1 MEKRSNMKRKYMTP
15 TVDVVALQQ
24 LSLILANSRIVTD
37 LSELPE
43 NIVWDDDDLDD
54 DDILR

>member
-24 LSLILANSRIVTD
+24 LSLLLANSRIVTD
-37 LSELPE
+37 LSESPE

>member
-24 LSLILANSRIVTD
+24 LSYLLANSRIVTD

>member
-1 MEKRSNMKRKYMTP
+1 MKREYMTP

-24 LSLILANSRIVTD
+24 LSILLANSRRRIVTD
-37 LSELPE
+37 LSDSPE
-43 NIVWDDDDLDD
+43 DIVWDDDDLDD

>member
-1 MEKRSNMKRKYMTP
+1 MKRKYMTP

-24 LSLILANSRIVTD
+24 QSCLLANSRIVTD
-37 LSELPE
+37 LSESPE

>member
-24 LSLILANSRIVTD
+24 LSCLLANSRIVTD

>member
-1 MEKRSNMKRKYMTP
+1 MKRKYMTP

-24 LSLILANSRIVTD
+24 LSLLLANSRIVTD